1 MYVLSNANFKPP
13 KKGIKKY
20 TRKISYAHGLVKL
33 IWRKLT
39 SRRSFLQIQ
48 CNLDQNLPLIIY
60 RNRKNILK
68 FIWGQKRP
76 QIAKAMLSKKYNA
89 GGMTIKELPF

>member
-1 MYVLSNANFKPP
+1 M
-13 KKGIKKY
+13 
-20 TRKISYAHGLVKL
+20 ISHAHGMVEL

-68 FIWGQKRP
+68 FIWDQKIP
-76 QIAKAMLSKKYNA
+76 QIAKAILSKMYNA
-89 GGMTIKELPF
+89 GGMTMKELPF